1 MSRPK
6 PNLTP
11 AQRKAY
17 DARMRQL
24 RQQQQRRRR
33 VTPKV
38 GVLGRR
44 LTAEQRRKLLA
55 QQRGKV
61 KTPQRS
67 VASDLVRGKL
77 TAIGNLPPEQ
87 RKKLQRDARIQRRK
101 TVRTLREKP
110 NKTAQEKQYLA
121 AVKKMRQQKRRQRMI
136 NKQRQN
142 AQNRLTKP
150 KAPPR
155 PTRLTGAT
163 RRQVTAALR
172 ASQKA
177 RGRG

>member
-24 RQQQQRRRR
+24 RQQQQKRRR

-38 GVLGRR
+38 TVGTLGTGTTKRK
-44 LTAEQRRKLLA
+44 LTAEQQKKMREAVLR
-55 QQRGKV
+55 QQKAISAM
-61 KTPQRS
+61 TPQ
-67 VASDLVRGKL
+67 
-77 TAIGNLPPEQ
+77 Q
-87 RKKLQRDARIQRRK
+87 RKKLQREAKQRQRK
-101 TVRTLREKP
+101 TVRDLREKH

-121 AVKKMRQQKRRQRMI
+121 VYKKSKQQQRRQRMI
-136 NKQRQN
+136 NKQRRN
-142 AQNRLTKP
+142 AQNIVTKP
-150 KAPPR
+150 KAPPKVLK
-155 PTRLTGAT
+155 LTDAT
-163 RRQVTAALR
+163 RRQVVASLR

>member
-38 GVLGRR
+38 TVGTLGTGTTKRK
-44 LTAEQRRKLLA
+44 LTAEQQKKIREAMLR
-55 QQRGKV
+55 QQKALSAM
-61 KTPQRS
+61 TPQ
-67 VASDLVRGKL
+67 
-77 TAIGNLPPEQ
+77 Q
-87 RKKLQRDARIQRRK
+87 RKKLQRETKQRQRK
-101 TVRTLREKP
+101 TVRNLREKH
-110 NKTAQEKQYLA
+110 NKTTQEKEFLTA
-121 AVKKMRQQKRRQRMI
+121 IKKMRQQKRRQRMI
-136 NKQRQN
+136 NKQRRD
-142 AQNRLTKP
+142 AQNRVTKP
-150 KAPPR
+150 KAPPKVLK
-155 PTRLTGAT
+155 LTDAT
-163 RRQVTAALR
+163 RRQVIASLR

>member
-11 AQRKAY
+11 SQRKAY

-38 GVLGRR
+38 GILGGRI
-44 LTAEQRRKLLA
+44 TA
-55 QQRGKV
+55 
-61 KTPQRS
+61 
-67 VASDLVRGKL
+67 
-77 TAIGNLPPEQ
+77 EQ
-87 RKKLQRDARIQRRK
+87 RKKLQKDARIQRRK
-101 TVRTLREKP
+101 TIRTLREKP

-136 NKQRQN
+136 NKQRRD
-142 AQNRLTKP
+142 AQNRVTKP

-155 PTRLTGAT
+155 PQRV
-163 RRQVTAALR
+163 RQVAPSVAAQRLR
-172 ASQKA
+172 AARA

>member
-17 DARMRQL
+17 DARMKQL

-38 GVLGRR
+38 GILGGRI
-44 LTAEQRRKLLA
+44 TA
-55 QQRGKV
+55 
-61 KTPQRS
+61 
-67 VASDLVRGKL
+67 
-77 TAIGNLPPEQ
+77 EQ
-87 RKKLQRDARIQRRK
+87 RKKLQKDARIQRRK
-101 TVRTLREKP
+101 TIRTLREKP

-136 NKQRQN
+136 NKQRRD
-142 AQNRLTKP
+142 AQNRVTKP

-155 PTRLTGAT
+155 PTRLTGPT
-163 RRQVTAALR
+163 RSYVKVR
-172 ASQKA
+172 A

>member
-33 VTPKV
+33 LTPKV
-38 GVLGRR
+38 TVGTLGTGTTKRK
-44 LTAEQRRKLLA
+44 LTAEQQKKMRDMA
-55 QQRGKV
+55 MQHQRTLSAM
-61 KTPQRS
+61 TPQ
-67 VASDLVRGKL
+67 
-77 TAIGNLPPEQ
+77 Q
-87 RKKLQRDARIQRRK
+87 RKKLQREAKQRQRK
-101 TVRTLREKP
+101 SIRTLREKP
-110 NKTAQEKQYLA
+110 NKTAQEKQFLA
-121 AVKKMRQQKRRQRMI
+121 DVRKMRQQKRRQRMI
-136 NKQRQN
+136 NKQRQD

-155 PTRLTGAT
+155 PTRLAGAT
-163 RRQVTAALR
+163 RRYVKVR
-172 ASQKA
+172 A

>member
-24 RQQQQRRRR
+24 RQQQRRR
-33 VTPKV
+33 
-38 GVLGRR
+38 
-44 LTAEQRRKLLA
+44 
-55 QQRGKV
+55 V

-67 VASDLVRGKL
+67 AASDLLLGKL
-77 TAIGNLPPEQ
+77 PVGTANKTL
-87 RKKLQRDARIQRRK
+87 KKLQKDARIQRRK
-101 TVRTLREKP
+101 SIRALREKP
-110 NKTAQEKQYLA
+110 NKTAQEKQFLA
-121 AVKKMRQQKRRQRMI
+121 NVRKMRQQKRRQRMI
-136 NKQRQN
+136 NEQRRD
-142 AQNRLTKP
+142 AQNRVTKP

>member
-24 RQQQQRRRR
+24 RQQQQKRR
-33 VTPKV
+33 
-38 GVLGRR
+38 
-44 LTAEQRRKLLA
+44 
-55 QQRGKV
+55 KV
-61 KTPQRS
+61 KTTTQRS
-67 VASDLVRGKL
+67 AASDLLLGKL
-77 TAIGNLPPEQ
+77 PVGTANKTL
-87 RKKLQRDARIQRRK
+87 KKLQKDARIQRRK
-101 TVRTLREKP
+101 SIRALREKP
-110 NKTAQEKQYLA
+110 NKTAQEKQFLA
-121 AVKKMRQQKRRQRMI
+121 NVRKMRQQKRRQRMI
-136 NKQRQN
+136 NEQRRD
-142 AQNRLTKP
+142 AQNRVTKP

-163 RRQVTAALR
+163 RSYVKVR
-172 ASQKA
+172 A

>member
-17 DARMRQL
+17 DARMNQL

-33 VTPKV
+33 VSPKV
-38 GVLGRR
+38 TVGTLGTGTTGRK
-44 LTAEQRRKLLA
+44 LTAEQQKKMREAMLR
-55 QQRGKV
+55 QQKTLSAM
-61 KTPQRS
+61 TPQ
-67 VASDLVRGKL
+67 
-77 TAIGNLPPEQ
+77 Q
-87 RKKLQRDARIQRRK
+87 RKKLQREGRQRQRQGI
-101 TVRTLREKP
+101 RTLREKP
-110 NKTAQEKQYLA
+110 NKTAQEKQFLA
-121 AVKKMRQQKRRQRMI
+121 NVKKMRQQQRKQRMI

-155 PTRLTGAT
+155 PQRV
-163 RRQVTAALR
+163 RQVAPSFAAQRLR
-172 ASQKA
+172 AVRA